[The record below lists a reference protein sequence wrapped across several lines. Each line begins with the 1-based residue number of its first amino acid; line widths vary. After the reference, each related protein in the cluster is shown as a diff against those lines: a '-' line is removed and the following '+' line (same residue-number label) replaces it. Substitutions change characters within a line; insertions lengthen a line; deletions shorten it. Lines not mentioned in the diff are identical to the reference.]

1 MPPKKNTDKAD
12 KKKDAESSDK
22 ESKTRTST
30 KEQTKESVSKE
41 TKKDKKETKTEK
53 SDDALSVERGDIE
66 KVLDALTNQLL
77 NELLL
82 GHNIKKAKNTP
93 KKSNIKEVLDL
104 AAKKGQAI
112 LFANLEKEAL
122 KGALETLSKDELDH
136 DNKTKMLTEVK
147 KNFTDKGHKDF
158 FKALNKETLVKFA
171 AALEFEEEEATKEE
185 LENALEEEILIAGLR
200 EVFGK
205 MAKEFVVDAAKELRL
220 AHSGSKKAVETRIL
234 AIAYPH
240 LAEEEEDEKK
250 KKGEN
255 KEGDKK
261 VATDPSKISKDD
273 TFEDLYQYYT
283 KDLHEWCEKNG
294 LKKTGTKKDLIQ
306 RMLKYFKDPED
317 STVKPQKKG
326 EKTQKKRKKSE
337 AQKKKE
343 AKEKR
348 EAKKKE
354 AEASGAKDSKD
365 SKDAKD
371 TKDTKKKDEKKGG
384 EKEKAATTGKKK

>member
-1 MPPKKNTDKAD
+1 MPPKKNTD
-12 KKKDAESSDK
+12 KKKDAESSDN

-30 KEQTKESVSKE
+30 KEQTKESVSKD

-53 SDDALSVERGDIE
+53 SEDALSVERGDIE

-147 KNFTDKGHKDF
+147 KNFTDKGHKNF

-250 KKGEN
+250 KKGD
-255 KEGDKK
+255 KKGDKK

-294 LKKTGTKKDLIQ
+294 LKKTGTKKDLIH

-317 STVKPQKKG
+317 ASVKPQQKG

-354 AEASGAKDSKD
+354 AEASGAKDTKD
-365 SKDAKD
+365 SKDSKD